1 MADGFEHLFSERA
14 RGMKA
19 SMIRELLKLTHQ
31 RDIVLFAGG
40 LPNPAAFPVEDVK
53 GICKDLLAKS
63 SEKTLQYGTTEGVTE
78 LREQLVE
85 RMKRKSIDC
94 DIKNTIITSGSQ
106 QGLDLVS
113 KVFIDPKDMV
123 VVGAP
128 TFLGGAGVFTSYQA
142 QMEAIPIDEEGMP
155 PDVLEDRLWKL
166 HRHGR
171 NFKMLYMLPTF
182 QNPSGVTSPE
192 SRRKKIID
200 ICAELDMIIIEDDP
214 YSDIRYSG
222 DDLRPVKS
230 FDKEGRVIYMS
241 TFSKIL
247 APGLRVAWLTA
258 SEDIVSKLVIAK
270 QSTDLCTNTFG
281 QYIAHEYMAR
291 GLVDKHIEVIKKL
304 YKAKRDIMLKSMK
317 DHFPEGVK
325 WTRPDGG
332 MFCWVT
338 VPDYID
344 TPGMFDKAIENNV
357 AYVPGNA
364 FYTNDGGRD
373 SMRLNFTHPTDE
385 MIGVGIERLAKVIKD
400 EMRHHAKHEIA
411 APRDKDGMIEGV

>member
-1 MADGFEHLFSERA
+1 MR
-14 RGMKA
+14 A

-31 RDIVLFAGG
+31 KDIVLFAGG

-53 GICKDLLAKS
+53 AICQDLLS
-63 SEKTLQYGTTEGVTE
+63 GDPDRVLQYGTTEGLTE
-78 LREQLVE
+78 LREQLVA
-85 RMKRKSIDC
+85 RMRRKGIDC
-94 DIKNTIITSGSQ
+94 DLQNTIITSGSQ

-113 KVFIDPKDMV
+113 KVFIDPRDMV
-123 VVGAP
+123 VCGAP
-128 TFLGGAGVFTSYQA
+128 TFLGGAGVFASYQA
-142 QMEAIPIDEEGMP
+142 QMEAIPIDGEGMP
-155 PDVLEDRLWKL
+155 PDILEDRLWKL

-171 NFKMLYMLPTF
+171 NFKMLYALPTF
-182 QNPSGVTSPE
+182 QNPSGVTTPE
-192 SRRKKIID
+192 SRRRKILD
-200 ICAELDMIIIEDDP
+200 ICADLDMIIIEDDP

-222 DDLRPVKS
+222 EEMRPIKS

-247 APGLRVAWLTA
+247 APGLRVAWLT
-258 SEDIVSKLVIAK
+258 SSDDIAAKLVIAK

-281 QYIAHEYMAR
+281 QYIANEYLSR
-291 GLVDKHIEVIKKL
+291 GLVDKHIEVIKKI
-304 YKAKRDIMLKSMK
+304 YKGKRDIMLKSMK
-317 DHFPEGVK
+317 DSFPEGVR

-344 TPGMFDKAIENNV
+344 TPEMFDKAIANNV

-364 FYTNDGGRD
+364 FYTNDGGHD

-385 MIGVGIERLAKVIKD
+385 MIKVGIERLAQVIEAEIKQHA
-400 EMRHHAKHEIA
+400 RHQPSL
-411 APRDKDGMIEGV
+411 PRGRDGMIGGV